1 MKKHTQNVLTSILG
15 VLFLIAAILLLGSD
29 SYSIMVFLWTKI
41 IGVGLLFM
49 MLLAFMWEA
58 GE

>member
-15 VLFLIAAILLLGSD
+15 VLFLIAAIFLLGSD
-29 SYSIMVFLWTKI
+29 SYSLMVFLWTKI

-49 MLLAFMWEA
+49 MLLAFIWEA